1 MPSEAVDIDVGQFVG
16 RRLKDCPVVM
26 GLHELAPVG
35 GRATGGR
42 DGRRF
47 ERFSQVR
54 EDLSNR
60 PWFGDERNQ
69 PDAAGNAVNLP
80 FPDITANELD
90 RLIPSPDT
98 RVLISCTNNFAA
110 APTALPE
117 KVARATLNHHSFA
130 TLVASSYR
138 NVFELA
144 PLVDVASTEI
154 PREGD
159 DAP

>member
-1 MPSEAVDIDVGQFVG
+1 MIRTKSVHREPAVLSSEHFA
-16 RRLKDCPVVM
+16 RRIGVEQP
-26 GLHELAPVG
+26 LHAEPTDDTTAHLFA
-35 GRATGGR
+35 RLH
-42 DGRRF
+42 
-47 ERFSQVR
+47 VR
-54 EDLSNR
+54 
-60 PWFGDERNQ
+60 G
-69 PDAAGNAVNLP
+69 AVNLP

-90 RLIPSPDT
+90 QLIPSPDT
-98 RVLISCTNNFAA
+98 RVLIYCTNNFAA

>member
-1 MPSEAVDIDVGQFVG
+1 
-16 RRLKDCPVVM
+16 M
-26 GLHELAPVG
+26 GLHEPAPVG
-35 GRATGGR
+35 RRATGGR

-69 PDAAGNAVNLP
+69 RDAAGGAVNLP

-90 RLIPSPDT
+90 QLIPSPDT
-98 RVLISCTNNFAA
+98 RVLIYCNNNFAA

-117 KVARATLNHHSFA
+117 KVARAALNHHSFT

>member
-1 MPSEAVDIDVGQFVG
+1 
-16 RRLKDCPVVM
+16 M

-35 GRATGGR
+35 RRATGGR

-54 EDLSNR
+54 ENLSNR
-60 PWFGDERNQ
+60 PWFDDERNQ
-69 PDAAGNAVNLP
+69 RDAVGDANNLP

-117 KVARATLNHHSFA
+117 KAARATLNHHSFA

-144 PLVDVASTEI
+144 PLVDVASTEV